1 MTLDMCF
8 FKNNRLLALIILY
21 VDDLLVAALDLQ
33 TIREIRHILT
43 SYYKLKE
50 FREVQEF
57 LGIAVVQH

>member
-50 FREVQEF
+50 FREV
-57 LGIAVVQH
+57 

>member
-1 MTLDMCF
+1 MTSDMCF
-8 FKNNRLLALIILY
+8 FRNNRLLALIILY
-21 VDDLLVAALDLQ
+21 VDDLLVAALDQ

-57 LGIAVVQH
+57 LGIAVV